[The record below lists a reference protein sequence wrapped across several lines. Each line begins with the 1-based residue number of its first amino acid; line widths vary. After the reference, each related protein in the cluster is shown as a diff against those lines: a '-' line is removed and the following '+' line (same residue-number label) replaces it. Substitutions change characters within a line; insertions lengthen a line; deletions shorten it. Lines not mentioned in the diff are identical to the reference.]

1 MKKVLLLVIVGFL
14 FAAASN
20 NSAAGTVDKG
30 PILVLYA
37 FDAEGETMAKLMTI
51 TTHDTLLGRP
61 VIEGSLAGRSII
73 LAESGVGMTNA
84 AMTTQM
90 LIDRFHPRI
99 LLFTGIA
106 GAIDSTVL
114 IGDIVVPARWSEHDY
129 GYYGKDGLKP
139 HGIEVRLPGSDS
151 ITREESFPADSGL
164 LAVARRIVSDS
175 LALQLINGRRPKL
188 TVGGVGVTGNQFID
202 SKEEREWQTKHFQSL
217 TTDMESCAVAQVCA
231 VNGLPFLIFRSA
243 SDLAGGSGSSTARTE
258 ISQFF
263 KVAAQNSTAVLV
275 NFLQLLN

>member
-1 MKKVLLLVIVGFL
+1 MRNRFAIPVVLALTLAFIY
-14 FAAASN
+14 AASA
-20 NSAAGTVDKG
+20 SDTSSR

-61 VIEGSLAGRSII
+61 VLEETLAGRGIV

-129 GYYGKDGLKP
+129 GYYGKDGLIPK
-139 HGIEVRLPGSDS
+139 GLEVRLPGSDS
-151 ITREESFPADSGL
+151 ITHEVSFPVDSGL
-164 LAVARRIVSDS
+164 LAVARSIVSDS
-175 LALQLINGRRPKL
+175 LALQLIDGRRPRL
-188 TVGGVGVTGNQFID
+188 IIGGVGVTGNQFID

-217 TTDMESCAVAQVCA
+217 TTDMESCAVAQVA
-231 VNGLPFLIFRSA
+231 SVNGLRFLIFRSA